1 MSDSLCTHFQ
11 RRVARN
17 GHQPAVRNA
26 DGTVAYTW
34 AQYGAQVR
42 ELAAGLVAL
51 GVRSGDTVGIML
63 TNRPEFHLVDAAV
76 MHLGAVGFSIYNTSS
91 VNQIAYLLG
100 NAAPRVL
107 VTESQFLERIREA
120 TTDRAISTVCVD
132 ATEPD
137 TIGLDEM
144 IASADPGF
152 DFDAAWQSI
161 GRDDVLTLIYTSGTT
176 GNPKGVELTH
186 GNLLYQ
192 LGVVEE
198 IIGDLTAGR
207 VVSYLP
213 DAHLI
218 NRWLCQYAPMYFGM
232 SVVDV
237 ENPKT
242 LIDVLPQVRPTAFA
256 AVPMLWYKIKG
267 SVETTLAAESGIKG
281 ALARWAVAAGR
292 KKAKATIA
300 GTPLGRVDTLAATL
314 ADKLVLSK
322 LRAKLGLD
330 AIDSAVSGAAPIDV
344 AALEFMLALGIPV
357 MEAWGMSE
365 TSAVTTV
372 NPAARPKYGTVGK
385 AIPGT
390 DVKLAEDGE
399 ILVRGDGV
407 MRGYRND
414 PDRTAEVLD
423 GAGWIHTG
431 DVGLLDN
438 EGYLTIIDRKKELI
452 INSGG
457 KNMSPSN
464 IEGALKAASPL
475 VGSVAAIGDNRPYVT
490 ALITLDPDAAA
501 AFADRHGIADPTPDT
516 LAKHPEVLAA
526 LDEAVTTANGRLSR
540 VEGIRRWKV
549 LPTFWLPGGDELT
562 PTMKLRRVPIRDK
575 YAADIAALYER

>member
-1 MSDSLCTHFQ
+1 
-11 RRVARN
+11 
-17 GHQPAVRNA
+17 
-26 DGTVAYTW
+26 
-34 AQYGAQVR
+34 
-42 ELAAGLVAL
+42 
-51 GVRSGDTVGIML
+51 
-63 TNRPEFHLVDAAV
+63 
-76 MHLGAVGFSIYNTSS
+76 
-91 VNQIAYLLG
+91 
-100 NAAPRVL
+100 
-107 VTESQFLERIREA
+107 
-120 TTDRAISTVCVD
+120 
-132 ATEPD
+132 
-137 TIGLDEM
+137 
-144 IASADPGF
+144 
-152 DFDAAWQSI
+152 
-161 GRDDVLTLIYTSGTT
+161 
-176 GNPKGVELTH
+176 
-186 GNLLYQ
+186 
-192 LGVVEE
+192 
-198 IIGDLTAGR
+198 
-207 VVSYLP
+207 
-213 DAHLI
+213 
-218 NRWLCQYAPMYFGM
+218 
-232 SVVDV
+232 
-237 ENPKT
+237 
-242 LIDVLPQVRPTAFA
+242 
-256 AVPMLWYKIKG
+256 
-267 SVETTLAAESGIKG
+267 
-281 ALARWAVAAGR
+281 
-292 KKAKATIA
+292 
-300 GTPLGRVDTLAATL
+300 
-314 ADKLVLSK
+314 
-322 LRAKLGLD
+322 
-330 AIDSAVSGAAPIDV
+330 
-344 AALEFMLALGIPV
+344 
-357 MEAWGMSE
+357 MSE

-372 NPAARPKYGTVGK
+372 NPPAARPKYGTVGK

-562 PTMKLRRVPIRDK
+562 PDHETAPSTHPRQVRRRHRRALRTLNANSASPPHPREEPPVMSLDHLTTELDDLTALARDFFTK
-575 YAADIAALYER
+575 EVAPPRREEFAESGQPDRALYRRAGELGLLCMSVPEEYGGGGATFAHEAVLFREQVRGGEMSMQLGVHTGIVPHYILAYANEEQKRRWLPKLASGEWIGAIAMTEPGTGSDLQAITTQAVRDGDDYVISGAKTFISNGAPAT

>member
-198 IIGDLTAGR
+198 IIGDLTAG
-207 VVSYLP
+207 
-213 DAHLI
+213 
-218 NRWLCQYAPMYFGM
+218 
-232 SVVDV
+232 
-237 ENPKT
+237 
-242 LIDVLPQVRPTAFA
+242 
-256 AVPMLWYKIKG
+256 
-267 SVETTLAAESGIKG
+267 
-281 ALARWAVAAGR
+281 
-292 KKAKATIA
+292 
-300 GTPLGRVDTLAATL
+300 
-314 ADKLVLSK
+314 
-322 LRAKLGLD
+322 
-330 AIDSAVSGAAPIDV
+330 
-344 AALEFMLALGIPV
+344 
-357 MEAWGMSE
+357 
-365 TSAVTTV
+365 
-372 NPAARPKYGTVGK
+372 
-385 AIPGT
+385 
-390 DVKLAEDGE
+390 
-399 ILVRGDGV
+399 
-407 MRGYRND
+407 
-414 PDRTAEVLD
+414 
-423 GAGWIHTG
+423 
-431 DVGLLDN
+431 
-438 EGYLTIIDRKKELI
+438 
-452 INSGG
+452 
-457 KNMSPSN
+457 
-464 IEGALKAASPL
+464 
-475 VGSVAAIGDNRPYVT
+475 
-490 ALITLDPDAAA
+490 
-501 AFADRHGIADPTPDT
+501 
-516 LAKHPEVLAA
+516 
-526 LDEAVTTANGRLSR
+526 
-540 VEGIRRWKV
+540 
-549 LPTFWLPGGDELT
+549 
-562 PTMKLRRVPIRDK
+562 
-575 YAADIAALYER
+575 